1 MSSRTIFGLLVGL
14 STAIAACSSAPTS
27 STPRPDETSG
37 GTSSTGTA
45 GSGDTTSSG
54 NASGTTGTTE
64 QGGSTSAGG
73 ASTGTSGSTSIAGS
87 DGVAGTG
94 TTTMVDPCVPIDS
107 VKTLPMPVDTP
118 FVPGG
123 YFVDPA
129 LAANVNGI
137 VHAACDSRP
146 TDVTTH
152 YGSCHKWSFLPSML
166 ALDPMTNTMIT
177 YGGVFWLAGS
187 ATNWGTGPG
196 ANVMPGAQTVKFR
209 AWGQTGGEVVTFSV
223 GGVTGTTCLDS
234 VNFGTTGGMK
244 VTLTTTPTDYVFNL
258 QGQTYPKGVIGG
270 FSWSTENA
278 STTVP
283 VVFSMSTTS
292 ADLRRELS

>member
-1 MSSRTIFGLLVGL
+1 MSSRTIIGLLVGL
-14 STAIAACSSAPTS
+14 STAIAACSSEPTNS
-27 STPRPDETSG
+27 PPRIGNTSG
-37 GTSSTGTA
+37 
-45 GSGDTTSSG
+45 GSGDTSG
-54 NASGTTGTTE
+54 AGTGTTVGTGNTSGTSDPSE
-64 QGGSTSAGG
+64 QGGTTSAGG
-73 ASTGTSGSTSIAGS
+73 TGDGTSGSTTIAGS
-87 DGVAGTG
+87 TGVAGTG
-94 TTTMVDPCVPIDS
+94 TVTMTDPCIPLDS

-118 FVPGG
+118 FIPGG
-123 YFVDPA
+123 YFVDPT
-129 LAANVNGI
+129 LAANVTGI

-146 TDVTTH
+146 TDVATH

-166 ALDPMTNTMIT
+166 GLDPVTMTMKT

-196 ANVMPGAQTVKFR
+196 ANVMSGAQTVKFR
-209 AWGQTGGEVVTFSV
+209 AWGASGGEVVTFSV

-283 VVFSMSTTS
+283 VVFNVDDIRWT
-292 ADLRRELS
+292 ADAT